1 MPQHEMG
8 IYGASESEWRHFSEV
23 LGLTR
28 DLLPIVANQYAP
40 ISPGSGLTQDKLGK
54 VPSVYLHNG
63 TVVGFAK
70 WGSFEAAP
78 ANIRSW
84 QKQSDYG
91 IGLHARAVHALD
103 VDVDDPELASE
114 IRHYLDGFFQGRGLP
129 TRLRENSGR
138 FLQVF
143 RVSGDLASQVLPVA
157 GGVIELLTQNQQ
169 FVVAGRHPSG
179 ARYHWEGG
187 LPVEIPRLD
196 ESEFERLWADL
207 AEAFATG
214 PVQVRGGSRRQL
226 GKRIEMD
233 DPVEGF
239 LRSSG
244 RVLDERP
251 SGLLYITC
259 PWEKGHTTGTAGDGS
274 TVWML
279 AGTNGYSRGNFKC
292 LHAHCSDK
300 SSYDYLDAIGF
311 VEDCSED
318 FTPIV
323 GEDDSARFHLSLE
336 RDKAGKIL
344 PSAHN
349 IEMILSAPRLSKIDL
364 KYDAFL
370 DQILIAYDGDAEYKA
385 LTDPDYIEIQLRL
398 SRDLT
403 IGSVKD
409 IEKQKLRD
417 VVAYVASVNT
427 YDSAIE
433 WLNGL
438 GWDGVC
444 RVDQFLVDAFGA
456 EDTDYHRALSRYIW
470 TALASRVLEPGSKAD
485 MAPIA
490 VGSQGSGK
498 SSVVSAIPPSDD
510 FFSELDLGLK
520 DADIS
525 RLIRSKMVIELGEL
539 KGMRTKEVSHIKQ
552 FITRQIEEWTPKYK
566 EMNIRYPRR
575 CLFFGTTNER
585 EFLRDETGNRRW
597 LPFNAGQCNPEVVK
611 VDRDQY
617 WAEARHLFLSGGVLW
632 QDAQRLAC
640 SVHDDYLEVDPW
652 ESRVLGYL
660 ESIHQIARDDQDE
673 FMRDLLPQPQVV
685 QIQDILRYCLDIS
698 SGQQTQYHSLRVSK
712 ILTANGYERRRR
724 SIDGKSVRVY
734 EKSCD

>member
-1 MPQHEMG
+1 MSG
-8 IYGASESEWRHFSEV
+8 LDIARLGATEAEWDHFASH
-23 LGLTR
+23 LSLLP
-28 DLLPIVANQYAP
+28 DLLPIVANPEAK
-40 ISPGSGLTQDKLGK
+40 ISDRSGLSADKLGK
-54 VPSVYLHNG
+54 VPSVYKWDG
-63 TVVGFAK
+63 TVVGFAG
-70 WGSFEAAP
+70 WGRYQ
-78 ANIRSW
+78 ANESDLRSW
-84 QKQSDYG
+84 KATPDYG
-91 IGLHARAVHALD
+91 IGIHARTVRAID

-114 IRHYLDGFFQGRGLP
+114 IRHYLDEFFQGRGLP

-143 RVSGDLASQVLPVA
+143 QMPGELASQVLPVG
-157 GGVIELLTQNQQ
+157 GGVVELLTQNQQ

-179 ARYHWEGG
+179 ARYYWEGG
-187 LPVEIPRLD
+187 LPIQIPRLD

-214 PVQVRGGSRRQL
+214 PVQVRGASHRQL
-226 GKRIEMD
+226 EERLKID
-233 DPVEGF
+233 DPVEVF
-239 LRSSG
+239 LRSSA

-259 PWEKGHTTGTAGDGS
+259 PWEKEHTTGKAGDGS

-292 LHAHCSDK
+292 LHAHCLDK
-300 SSYDYLDAIGF
+300 SSHDYLDAIGY
-311 VEDCSED
+311 VEDYSED
-318 FTPIV
+318 FGLIA
-323 GEDDSARFHLSLE
+323 GEDDSGHFHLSLE
-336 RDKAGKIL
+336 RDKSGKIL

-349 IEMILSAPRLSKIDL
+349 IETILSAPRLSKINL

-398 SRDLT
+398 SRALA

-409 IEKQKLRD
+409 IQKQKLRD

-438 GWDGVC
+438 EWDGVC
-444 RVDQFLVDAFGA
+444 RVDQFLVDAFGT
-456 EDTDYHRALSRYIW
+456 EDTDYHRAVSQYIW

-490 VGSQGSGK
+490 VGSQGTGK
-498 SSVVSAIPPSDD
+498 SSVVAAIPPSDE

-525 RLIRSKMVIELGEL
+525 RLIRSKMVVELGEL
-539 KGMRTKEVSHIKQ
+539 KGMRAKEVSHIKQ

-611 VDRDQY
+611 ADRDQY
-617 WAEARHLFLSGGVLW
+617 WAEARHLFLTDGVLW
-632 QDAQRLAC
+632 QDAQGLA
-640 SVHDDYLEVDPW
+640 SSAHDEFREVDPW
-652 ESRVLGYL
+652 ESSVLGYV
-660 ESIHQIARDDQDE
+660 ESIHESALDDQDE
-673 FMRDLLPQPQVV
+673 FMRDLLPQSQVV
-685 QIQDILRYCLDIS
+685 HIKDILIHVIGLQLS
-698 SGQQTQYHSLRVSK
+698 QQSQSHKLRVSR
-712 ILTANGYERRRR
+712 ILTAHGYKPCKR
-724 SIDGKSVRVY
+724 SVNGKSVRVY

>member
-1 MPQHEMG
+1 MSELD
-8 IYGASESEWRHFSEV
+8 IARLGASEAEWDHFAST
-23 LGLTR
+23 LGLLP
-28 DLLPIVANQYAP
+28 DLLPIVANPKAK
-40 ISPGSGLTQDKLGK
+40 ISEKSGLSADKLGK
-54 VPSVYLHNG
+54 VPSIYKWDG
-63 TVVGFAK
+63 TVVGFAG
-70 WGSFEAAP
+70 WGGHTATESDLRIWKATP
-78 ANIRSW
+78 
-84 QKQSDYG
+84 DYG
-91 IGLHARAVHALD
+91 IGLHARTVHALD
-103 VDVDDPELASE
+103 VDVDDPKLASE
-114 IRHYLDGFFQGRGLP
+114 IRHDLDEFFQGRGLP
-129 TRLRENSGR
+129 TRVRENSGR

-143 RVSGDLASQVLPVA
+143 RVTGDLASQVLPVE
-157 GGVIELLTQNQQ
+157 GGVVELLTQNQQ

-187 LPVEIPRLD
+187 LPVEIPCLD
-196 ESEFERLWADL
+196 EGEFDRLWADL

-226 GKRIEMD
+226 GSRIEMD

-244 RVLDERP
+244 LVLDERP

-259 PWEKGHTTGTAGDGS
+259 PWEKEHTTGTAGDGS

-279 AGTNGYSRGNFKC
+279 AGTNGYDRGNFKC

-300 SSYDYLDAIGF
+300 SSHDYLDEIGY

-318 FTPIV
+318 FTPIA
-323 GEDDSARFHLSLE
+323 GEDDSGRLHLSLE
-336 RDKAGKIL
+336 RDKSGKIF
-344 PSAHN
+344 PNAHN
-349 IEMILSAPRLSKIDL
+349 IEAILSEPRISKINL

-370 DQILIAYDGDAEYKA
+370 DQILIAYDGDAEYKV

-398 SRDLT
+398 SRALS

-409 IEKQKLRD
+409 IQKQKLRD

-427 YDSAIE
+427 YDSATE

-438 GWDGVC
+438 EWDGVC
-444 RVDQFLVDAFGA
+444 RVDQFLVDAFGT
-456 EDTDYHRALSRYIW
+456 EDTDYHRAVSRYIW

-490 VGSQGSGK
+490 VGSQGTGK
-498 SSVVSAIPPSDD
+498 SSVVSAIPPSDE

-520 DADIS
+520 DTDIS
-525 RLIRSKMVIELGEL
+525 RLIRGKMVVELGEL
-539 KGMRTKEVSHIKQ
+539 KGMRAKEVSHIKQ

-611 VDRDQY
+611 ADRDQY
-617 WAEARHLFLSGGVLW
+617 WAEARHLFLTDGVLW
-632 QDAQRLAC
+632 QDAQRLAS
-640 SVHDDYLEVDPW
+640 SVHDEFREVDPW
-652 ESRVLGYL
+652 ESAVLEHL
-660 ESIHQIARDDQDE
+660 ESNQPITDDDQDE
-673 FMRDLLPQPQVV
+673 FMRDLLPKPQVV
-685 QIQDILRYCLDIS
+685 QIQDILRHCFDIS
-698 SGQQTQYHSLRVSK
+698 PGQQTQYHSLRVSK